1 MRSVCIHSS
10 ERLNLDAF
18 LHELDVPVRFEFEG
32 YDEERSYYYFS
43 RPGISTT
50 LFVIAEGPD
59 EYEVMIDGLASYSD
73 YKFFPYLTDCLCQHL
88 NHESLVI
95 PESAGRT
102 AYRVYDESWIEDSI
116 GEEVAMLKSAL
127 SVFPRYYVGFPLE
140 GVGYISLDLLAQYGV
155 NLHSSTPRIY
165 GYIQYIMRNGLLP
178 QATDAELEEDRNR
191 EDQETEVDVPQHI
204 SIGRVKSWQ
213 IDGAETWESYSR
225 EDTEM
230 LLKLGEDY
238 QSGREVAGVVLND
251 LGTIYQ

>member
-73 YKFFPYLTDCLCQHL
+73 YKFFPYLADCLCQHL

-191 EDQETEVDVPQHI
+191 EDQETEVDVPQQY
-204 SIGRVKSWQ
+204 R
-213 IDGAETWESYSR
+213 
-225 EDTEM
+225 
-230 LLKLGEDY
+230 
-238 QSGREVAGVVLND
+238 
-251 LGTIYQ
+251 

>member
-73 YKFFPYLTDCLCQHL
+73 YKFFPYLADCLCQHL

-116 GEEVAMLKSAL
+116 GEEVAMLSPPCLCFPAIMWDFRW
-127 SVFPRYYVGFPLE
+127 SV
-140 GVGYISLDLLAQYGV
+140 
-155 NLHSSTPRIY
+155 
-165 GYIQYIMRNGLLP
+165 
-178 QATDAELEEDRNR
+178 
-191 EDQETEVDVPQHI
+191 
-204 SIGRVKSWQ
+204 
-213 IDGAETWESYSR
+213 
-225 EDTEM
+225 
-230 LLKLGEDY
+230 
-238 QSGREVAGVVLND
+238 
-251 LGTIYQ
+251 